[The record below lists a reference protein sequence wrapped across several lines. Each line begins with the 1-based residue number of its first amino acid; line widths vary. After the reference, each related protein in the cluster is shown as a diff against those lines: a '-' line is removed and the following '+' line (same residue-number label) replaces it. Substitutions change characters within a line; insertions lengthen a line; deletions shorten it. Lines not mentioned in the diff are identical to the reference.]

1 MVTRIIHFGLG
12 AMGAGIAN
20 LSLTRRDVEVV
31 GAFDGDPAKV
41 GRDLADLAG
50 IDGRSGVIVADPAA
64 SDPWPAADVVV
75 HATTSSLEEVAPQ
88 LEAAISRGLD
98 VVSIC
103 EELSLAAVRYAK
115 LAAPLDRLAREQNV
129 SVLGTGVNPGFAM
142 DTWPIMLT
150 AISRSVESIHVTRV
164 LDAAGRRLP
173 LQQKVGAGIT
183 TSEFARRVSDGKL
196 GHVGL
201 VESAMAIAAAMR
213 WEPYD
218 TVHSLE
224 PVIASQPTSS
234 EHISVATGDVTGIHE
249 VVSLKRSEREV
260 VRLELTMALGVG
272 DPKDEVRID
281 GDPPVHVVAQ
291 NGFHGDRSTA
301 GIAVNSA
308 LAIREA
314 PPGLLTMRDLPPVH
328 WSEAVHRPTEEV

>member
-12 AMGAGIAN
+12 AMGAEIAN

-31 GAFDGDPAKV
+31 GAFDDDPAKV

-50 IDGRSGVIVADPAA
+50 IDGRSGLIVADPAA

-103 EELSLAAVRYAK
+103 EELSLASVRFAK

-173 LQQKVGAGIT
+173 LQRKTGAGIT
-183 TSEFARRVSDGKL
+183 TSEFARQVSDGKL

-218 TVHSLE
+218 MGHSLE
-224 PVIASQPTSS
+224 PVIATQPTSS
-234 EHISVATGDVTGIHE
+234 EHISVATGDVTGIYE